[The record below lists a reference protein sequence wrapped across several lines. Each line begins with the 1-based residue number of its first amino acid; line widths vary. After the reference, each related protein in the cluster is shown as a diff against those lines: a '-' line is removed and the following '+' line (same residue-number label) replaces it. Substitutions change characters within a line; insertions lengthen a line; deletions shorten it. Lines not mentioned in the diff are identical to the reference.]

1 MLTGNRKLI
10 ALLRSIE
17 IAIFKTIKTAYHL
30 KRTLV
35 KSHALTGQDSPRRCT
50 GENLEIQLLLQI
62 LNSHRKARLTHKEL
76 AGCLTEGSAVG
87 NGYDIT

>member
-62 LNSHRKARLTHKEL
+62 LDSHRKARLTHKEL